1 VVVIMPLSLTGTAAR
16 LSATAADL
24 AAALAAEEADPLA
37 PLALLDRALDLLEVL
52 SWGMCREPAS
62 FPLGGLREIAR
73 ALTAGPPP
81 GGPGTAGAG
90 SVPGVR
96 VLTPAAG
103 AGHRAGCPRQ
113 PGAFRGFEDEVA
125 GVLLGAAVLAE
136 TAGVDLDAAI
146 ARKLTALQPADPG
159 GAR

>member
-1 VVVIMPLSLTGTAAR
+1 MMMPLSLQDTAAQ
-16 LSATAADL
+16 LSAVAADL
-24 AAALAAEEADPLA
+24 AKALGEEEADPLA

-73 ALTAGPPP
+73 TLSASPPP
-81 GGPGTAGAG
+81 SGHGPGCR
-90 SVPGVR
+90 SRPGD
-96 VLTPAAG
+96 
-103 AGHRAGCPRQ
+103 
-113 PGAFRGFEDEVA
+113 FRGFEDEVA

-136 TAGVDLDAAI
+136 TAGVDLKAAI
-146 ARKLTALQPADPG
+146 ARRVTALQPAAGG